1 MENPKINLQD
11 DPLVNVVRWGIS
23 ELNVMVLTCPKNRKT
38 LELDGYQWSF
48 FGTPYSI
55 HAYSAQSEPLWIRP

>member
-23 ELNVMVLTCPKNRKT
+23 ELNPRTRWISM
-38 LELDGYQWSF
+38 EF
-48 FGTPYSI
+48 FLARHIRFMRTQPRVNPYGFDPN
-55 HAYSAQSEPLWIRP
+55 HP